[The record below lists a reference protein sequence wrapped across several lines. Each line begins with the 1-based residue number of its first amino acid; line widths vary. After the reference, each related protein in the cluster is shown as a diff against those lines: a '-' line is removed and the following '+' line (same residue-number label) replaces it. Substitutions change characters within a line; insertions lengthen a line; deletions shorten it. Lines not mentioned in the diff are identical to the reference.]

1 MTRMLVLMSLLLLI
15 ALGACSAINDLG
27 GYSYGSDANTDTD
40 TDVDTDTDADTDTD
54 TDTGPESLSTTM
66 NVTSGSGAVVSESV
80 RGFISVGGVLPAGST
95 QSESYQAKL
104 GVGSMVHQ

>member
-1 MTRMLVLMSLLLLI
+1 MTRMLVLMSLSLLI

-54 TDTGPESLSTTM
+54 TGPESLSTTM

-80 RGFISVGGVLPAGST
+80 RGFISVGGVLPASNT
-95 QSESYQAKL
+95 QSESYRAKL
-104 GVGSMVHQ
+104 GIGPMVQQ